1 MDLIRGPTKART
13 GGRRIMGPS
22 QTINHNSPHQPA
34 TVRPV
39 DRCSERV
46 ESAEQWS
53 QRVNQRT

>member
-13 GGRRIMGPS
+13 WGYRIRPS
-22 QTINHNSPHQPA
+22 LTINHNSPRQPA

-53 QRVNQRT
+53 QRANQRT